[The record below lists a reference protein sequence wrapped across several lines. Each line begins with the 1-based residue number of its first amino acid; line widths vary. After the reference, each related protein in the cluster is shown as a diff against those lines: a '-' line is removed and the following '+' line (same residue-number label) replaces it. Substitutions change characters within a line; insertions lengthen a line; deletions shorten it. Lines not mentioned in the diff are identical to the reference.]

1 MKHIKHFLLFIILL
15 LCVLSSCGKGESE
28 LKEKICSPD
37 KNITELVSK
46 KYSNS
51 QLLTIAQLEV
61 TMNELNKQY
70 PIECLRKI
78 GTAYRVS
85 YLGNDSAAVIY
96 FDSSEN
102 KIFGKVCSLYLT
114 KADFNELATGQLLE
128 HVQKIDPQ
136 GEYLFLYTDSNDAP
150 KVSTHYTKDGY
161 LITVEYDD
169 GNTILSVTTSLL

>member
-1 MKHIKHFLLFIILL
+1 MKHIKYFLLFIIILF
-15 LCVLSSCGKGESE
+15 VLSSCSKGDSE

-51 QLLTIAQLEV
+51 QLLTITQLEV

-78 GTAYRVS
+78 GNAYRVS
-85 YLGNDSAAVIY
+85 YLGNDSVAVIY

-102 KIFGKVCSLYLT
+102 KIFGRVYSLYLT
-114 KADFNELATGQLLE
+114 KADFNELATGQSLE
-128 HVQKIDPQ
+128 SVQKIDPQ
-136 GEYLFLYTDSNDAP
+136 GEYLFLYTGSNDAP
-150 KVSTHYTKDGY
+150 KTSTHYTKDGY
-161 LITVEYDD
+161 LITVEYDE
-169 GNTILSVTTSLL
+169 GNTILSVTTSLI

>member
-1 MKHIKHFLLFIILL
+1 MLFIIIIIL
-15 LCVLSSCGKGESE
+15 LCAFSSCGKGESE

-61 TMNELNKQY
+61 TMNELNEQY

-85 YLGNDSAAVIY
+85 YLGNDSVAVIY

-102 KIFGKVCSLYLT
+102 KIFGRVYSLYLA

-128 HVQKIDPQ
+128 NVQKIDPQ
-136 GEYLFLYTDSNDAP
+136 GEYLFLYTGINDAP
-150 KVSTHYTKDGY
+150 RISTHYTKDGY
-161 LITVEYDD
+161 LITVEYDEE
-169 GNTILSVTTSLL
+169 NTILSVTTSLI